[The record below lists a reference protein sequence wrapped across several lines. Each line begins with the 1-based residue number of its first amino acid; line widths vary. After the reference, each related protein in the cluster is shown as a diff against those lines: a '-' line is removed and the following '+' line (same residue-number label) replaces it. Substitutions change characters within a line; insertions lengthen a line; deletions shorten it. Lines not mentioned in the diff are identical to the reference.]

1 MMRAPVRKTVRAQ
14 YLVGLAL
21 CACLAASWAVAC
33 DADGT
38 TTSCEEMP
46 TANESD
52 DPPSMDPEVRAW
64 WQRAAAARCAT
75 APIGGFAGAAGAS
88 N

>member
-1 MMRAPVRKTVRAQ
+1 MRAVVKTFSAQ
-14 YLVGLAL
+14 HLIGLAL
-21 CACLAASWAVAC
+21 CACLVAAWAVAC
-33 DADGT
+33 DAGGT

-46 TANESD
+46 IATEGE
-52 DPPSMDPEVRAW
+52 DPPSKDPEVRAW

>member
-1 MMRAPVRKTVRAQ
+1 MRASVRKTVRAQ
-14 YLVGLAL
+14 HLALLVL
-21 CACLAASWAVAC
+21 CACLVASWAVAC
-33 DADGT
+33 DTDGT
-38 TTSCEEMP
+38 STSCEEMP
-46 TANESD
+46 IANED
-52 DPPSMDPEVRAW
+52 EDPPSTDPEVREW